1 MDFYLKIAQ
10 IAVSILLMTCIL
22 LQAQGTGL
30 GASFGGEGNVFRTKR
45 GIEKVLFRSTI
56 VFAVLFVGLAFAN
69 IILKTA

>member
-1 MDFYLKIAQ
+1 MDFYLKIGQ
-10 IAVSILLMTCIL
+10 IAVSVLLMICIL
-22 LQAQGTGL
+22 LQSQGTGL

-45 GIEKVLFRSTI
+45 GVEKVLFRSTI